1 MDSVAIQLINRI
13 SGVIALILFS
23 AMFFL
28 FIHSEL
34 DIFDCHNNHNHLS
47 HDFCLLVQNTTDAD
61 DDIQSSK
68 ICNLLNDHSV
78 CIPATFDTFQIIPPT
93 TNLKTDKS
101 TIPISKFKSSLTS
114 EILRI

>member
-1 MDSVAIQLINRI
+1 MIQIVNRI
-13 SGVIALILFS
+13 SGIVALILFS

-34 DIFDCHNNHNHLS
+34 DIFDCHNHHDHLS

-61 DDIQSSK
+61 DDFQSLK
-68 ICNLLNDHSV
+68 ICNLLNDHLV
-78 CIPATFDTFQIIPPT
+78 CIST
-93 TNLKTDKS
+93 TLDLFSVVSSTSIFKPDKS
-101 TIPISKFKSSLTS
+101 TIPISKFKSYLTN